1 VVKNI
6 TVQEIEEWAQSVVGG
21 IIVQFSPENFK
32 TISYYLREFAVE
44 TVNPLDEIGAFRL
57 GNLLVVG
64 KRSFLG
70 SVKQDWDYRGKH
82 AR

>member
-1 VVKNI
+1 VNI
-6 TVQEIEEWAQSVVGG
+6 LTVQEIEEWAQSDVGG
-21 IIVQFSPENFK
+21 LIVQFSPENFK

-44 TVNPLDEIGAFRL
+44 TAEPVDEIGAFRM

-70 SVKQDWDYRGKH
+70 SVKQDWDYRDKQ
-82 AR
+82 AT